1 MEVLIALFAFA
12 AGCLVAWAAAASRA
26 RALEGVVAEIKQQ
39 LVQREEELRQSRAE
53 LDTERAARVRAETLL
68 AEAEKNAAEQRKMLD
83 EATRKLSDTF
93 QSLAGEALRSNNQAF
108 LDLARQ
114 TLEAFLAEA
123 RGDLGKRQQAIEGI
137 VAPLK
142 EALARYDRE
151 IQEIERAR
159 REAYGSLSRHL
170 QELSQVQQQ
179 LQGETRKLVAALRAP
194 RVRGRWGEIT
204 LQRVV
209 EMAGMSP
216 FCDFISQPT
225 VDSGEGRRRPDL
237 IVNLPN
243 GRAIVVDA
251 KTPLD
256 AYLDAVEAENE
267 EARKTALLRHAQA
280 VRSHMVSLG
289 AKEYQSQF
297 KFSIDFVVLFLPG
310 EPFFGAAVEQDPA
323 LIEDALNRHVLLATP
338 ITLVALLKAVAY
350 GWQQRQAAEN
360 AERVIEAGRQ
370 LFERI
375 CVFAEHLAGVR
386 KGLLGAVNSYNEAV
400 GSWQSRLVPGARR
413 LKELGAAPAR
423 RELEDLEE
431 VEVAP
436 REVASAASPEASTPE
451 FIR

>member
-256 AYLDAVEAENE
+256 AYLDAVEAEDE

-289 AKEYQSQF
+289 VKEYQSQF

-436 REVASAASPEASTPE
+436 REVPSAPSPEASTGVYT
-451 FIR
+451 